1 MSFDGV
7 FTHTMVKEL
16 QQTLT
21 SGRISKIHQP
31 YENEII
37 LVIRARGKNHR
48 LLLSA
53 HPSYA
58 RVQITQIDYKNP
70 DNPPNFVMM
79 LRKYLEGAIL
89 ESIEQIENDR
99 VIHFQF
105 IKRNELGDLQ
115 NIVLIVELMGRH
127 STIVLV
133 NQETGK
139 ILDAI
144 KHIGSSQNTY
154 RSLLPGAEYIAP
166 PAQEQIN
173 PFTADKEKVFHRLS
187 QTAELT
193 AKYLQQQFQGLGF
206 DTAQEL
212 AARFQEQPN
221 EKMAVWTN
229 FFEELERQPAPS
241 LYHVQG
247 KEFFTPI
254 AYRYLEK
261 NADEQLGF
269 PDLSALLDA
278 FYHEKAE
285 KDRAKQQ
292 GGELIRKIENEL
304 KRNQTKLKKREQ
316 TLKDSE
322 SAENYRRDGE
332 LLTTFMT
339 QVPKGGKE
347 VTLPNYYEENEPI
360 RIKLDPALSPNQNA
374 QKYFHKYQK
383 LKNAVKL
390 IHQQIKEA
398 KDEID
403 YLESVLSQLEIAG
416 PMDIE
421 TIKEELIS
429 EGYLKR
435 KTGKKQKKA
444 KPSQP
449 DRYIASDGTI
459 ILVGRNNLQNDQLT
473 LKTAKKTDY
482 WLHAKNI
489 PGSHVIIKDDAP
501 SDETVTEAAE
511 LAAYF
516 SKYRQSAQV
525 PVDIVQVKHIRKPN
539 GAKPGFVIYENQKTV
554 YVTPEEERISAMKKE
569 E

>member
-89 ESIEQIENDR
+89 ESIEQIDNDR

-115 NIVLIVELMGRH
+115 NIILIVELMGRH

-166 PAQEQIN
+166 PAQDQIN
-173 PFTADKEKVFHRLS
+173 PFTADTEKVFHRIS
-187 QTAELT
+187 QTPELT

-212 AARFQEQPN
+212 VYRFNEQPN
-221 EKMAVWTN
+221 EKMNIWKN
-229 FFEELERQPAPS
+229 FFEALENQLVPS
-241 LYHVQG
+241 FYQVNG
-247 KEFFTPI
+247 KDFFTPI
-254 AYRYLEK
+254 SYHYLANHAE
-261 NADEQLGF
+261 EQTSF

-278 FYHEKAE
+278 FYHDKAE

-332 LLTTFMT
+332 LLTTFMA
-339 QVPKGGKE
+339 QVPKGAKE
-347 VTLPNYYEENEPI
+347 VTLQNYYEENEPI
-360 RIKLDPALSPNQNA
+360 RIKLDPALTPNQNA

-449 DRYIASDGTI
+449 DCYVAADGTI
-459 ILVGRNNLQNDQLT
+459 LLVGRNNLQNDQLT
-473 LKTAKKTDY
+473 LKTAKKSDY

-489 PGSHVIIKDDAP
+489 PGSHVIIKSDDP
-501 SDETVTEAAE
+501 SDETITQAAE

-525 PVDIVQVKHIRKPN
+525 PVDIVQVRHIRKPN

-554 YVTPEEERISAMKKE
+554 YVTPEEERIAAMKKE

>member
-7 FTHTMVKEL
+7 FTHAMVNEL
-16 QQTLT
+16 RETLL

-37 LVIRARGKNHR
+37 LVIRSRGKNHR

-58 RVQITQIDYKNP
+58 RVQITQIDYQNP

-79 LRKYLEGAIL
+79 LRKYLDGAIL
-89 ESIEQIENDR
+89 EAIEQIDNDR
-99 VIHFQF
+99 VIHFHF
-105 IKRNELGDLQ
+105 SKRDELGDLQ

-133 NQETGK
+133 NKETGK

-154 RSLLPGAEYIAP
+154 RSLLPGVEYVSP
-166 PAQEQIN
+166 PEQEQLD
-173 PFTADKEKVFHRLS
+173 PFSADNEKIFHRLS
-187 QTAELT
+187 QTELSPK
-193 AKYLQQQFQGLGF
+193 ALQQQFQGLGF

-212 AARFQEQPN
+212 VARLAERPN
-221 EKMAVWTN
+221 EKMLVWQTFFSAV
-229 FFEELERQPAPS
+229 EKELAPH
-241 LYHVQG
+241 YYEVEN
-247 KEFFTPI
+247 KDYFTPI
-254 AYRYLEK
+254 AYDYFANSATSEETY
-261 NADEQLGF
+261 DS
-269 PDLSALLDA
+269 LSTLLDA
-278 FYHEKAE
+278 FYHDKAE

-304 KRNQTKLKKREQ
+304 KRNKNKLKKREQ

-322 SAENYRRDGE
+322 NAESYRRNGE

-339 QVPKGGKE
+339 QVPRGATE
-347 VTLPNYYEENEPI
+347 VTLPNYYEEDQPI
-360 RIKLDPALSPNQNA
+360 KIKLDPALSPNQNA
-374 QKYFHKYQK
+374 QKYFHRYQK

-390 IHQQIKEA
+390 IGQQIEEA
-398 KDEID
+398 KSEID

-421 TIKEELIS
+421 VIKEELTA
-429 EGYLKR
+429 EGYLKK
-435 KTGKKQKKA
+435 KTQKKQKRK
-444 KPSQP
+444 KTSQP
-449 DRYIASDGTI
+449 DQYRSSDGTL
-459 ILVGRNNLQNDQLT
+459 ILVGKNNLQNDQLT
-473 LKTAKKTDY
+473 MKTAKKTDY

-489 PGSHVIIKDDAP
+489 PGSHVIIKSDHP
-501 SDETVTEAAE
+501 TDETITQAAE

-516 SKYRQSAQV
+516 SKYRHSAQV
-525 PVDIVQVKHIRKPN
+525 PVDLVQVKHIRKPN
-539 GAKPGFVIYENQKTV
+539 GAKPGFVIYENQKTIN
-554 YVTPEEERISAMKKE
+554 VTPEEEKINQLEKE
-569 E
+569 

>member
-7 FTHTMVKEL
+7 FTHAMVNEL
-16 QQTLT
+16 RETLL

-37 LVIRARGKNHR
+37 LVIRSRGKNQR

-58 RVQITQIDYKNP
+58 RVQITQIDYQNP

-79 LRKYLEGAIL
+79 LRKYLDGAIL
-89 ESIEQIENDR
+89 ENIEQIGNDR
-99 VIHFQF
+99 VIHFHF
-105 IKRNELGDLQ
+105 AKRDELGDLQ

-127 STIVLV
+127 STIVLI
-133 NQETGK
+133 NKQTGK

-154 RSLLPGAEYIAP
+154 RSLLPGVEYVSP
-166 PAQEQIN
+166 PKQEQLS
-173 PFTADKEKVFHRLS
+173 PFSEDNEKIFQRLS
-187 QTAELT
+187 QIELT
-193 AKYLQQQFQGLGF
+193 PKSLQQQFQGLGF

-212 AARFQEQPN
+212 AVRLAERPN
-221 EKMAVWTN
+221 EKMAVWET
-229 FFEELERQPAPS
+229 FFSAVQKEIVPHFYEM
-241 LYHVQG
+241 QG
-247 KEFFTPI
+247 KDYFTPI
-254 AYRYLEK
+254 AYVSLEK
-261 NADEQLGF
+261 KAALKETYET
-269 PDLSALLDA
+269 LSALLDA
-278 FYHEKAE
+278 YYHEKAE

-304 KRNQTKLKKREQ
+304 KRNRNKLKKREQ

-322 SAENYRRDGE
+322 NAETYRRNGE
-332 LLTTFMT
+332 LLTTFMA
-339 QVPKGGKE
+339 QVPRGATD
-347 VTLPNYYEENEPI
+347 VTLPNYYEEDHPI
-360 RIKLDPALSPNQNA
+360 KIKLDPALSPNQNA
-374 QKYFHKYQK
+374 QKYFHRYQK

-390 IHQQIKEA
+390 IGQQIEEA
-398 KDEID
+398 KNEIR

-421 TIKEELIS
+421 VIKEELTA
-429 EGYLKR
+429 EGYLKKR
-435 KTGKKQKKA
+435 TQKKQKRK

-449 DRYIASDGTI
+449 DLYYSSDGTL
-459 ILVGRNNLQNDQLT
+459 ILVGKNNLQNDQLT
-473 LKTAKKTDY
+473 MKTAKKTDF

-489 PGSHVIIKDDAP
+489 PGSHVIIKSDNP
-501 SDETVTEAAE
+501 SDETITQAAE

-516 SKYRQSAQV
+516 SKYRHSAQV
-525 PVDIVQVKHIRKPN
+525 PVDLVQVKHIRKPN

-554 YVTPEEERISAMKKE
+554 IVTPEEEKIAHLRKE
-569 E
+569 